1 MAESDPQL
9 TKVYTNG
16 EPLWKWAMREV
27 KGVGIAAVIL
37 AFGMYEWHTIVRE
50 LQTTMSEVRLLMQD
64 VRTEL
69 KARER

>member
-1 MAESDPQL
+1 MAESDPAL
-9 TKVYTNG
+9 TRVYSAT
-16 EPLWKWAMREV
+16 EPIWKWAVREA

-37 AFGMYEWHTIVRE
+37 AFGMYEWHTIVKD
-50 LQTTMSEVRLLMQD
+50 LQATMSEVRLLMQD